1 MTSLMQERCRGLLS
15 NSVVVIRMRNGFPTI
30 DAALSARLESA
41 EWRPCL
47 PFIDA
52 LQREKPE
59 LEAEYKQLAGGW
71 MMYGGPQSPM
81 SHIIGMGLNVAVSKE
96 EMDEVE
102 EFYRSRKSICEVVVS
117 PYVDPSLMQHLKE
130 RGYGVT
136 EWNSV
141 LIRRLDPDEQFE
153 PDELEIRA
161 VTPDEA
167 MSWSEVVARGFADI
181 APGLAPDFFV
191 PFASIPNAICFVAYI
206 DGKPVGG
213 AGGATYPDTG
223 IAPMYGASTL
233 PEFRNRG
240 VQSALHRARLGAA
253 ARAGC
258 EFGVVSTM
266 PGSVSQRNAERNGYR
281 LAYTKVAMQ
290 REV

>member
-1 MTSLMQERCRGLLS
+1 MAVGNENAVM
-15 NSVVVIRMRNGFPTI
+15 V

-47 PFIDA
+47 PFIEA
-52 LQREKPE
+52 LQREQPE
-59 LEAEYKQLAGGW
+59 LHAEYKIIAGGR

-81 SHIIGMGLNVAVSKE
+81 NHIIGMGLNGPVSKE

-102 EFYRSRKSICEVVVS
+102 EFYRSRKSVCEVVVS
-117 PYVDPSLMQHLKE
+117 PYVDASLMQHLKE

-141 LIRRLDPDEQFE
+141 LIRKLDRAEKFAPEE
-153 PDELEIRA
+153 IEIRPVA
-161 VTPDEA
+161 AAEA
-167 MSWSEVVARGFADI
+167 LRWSEVVARGFADI

-191 PFASIPNAICFVAYI
+191 PFASIPNAICFVAYM
-206 DGKPVGG
+206 DGQAVGG
-213 AGGATYPDTG
+213 AGGATYPEAG

-233 PEFRNRG
+233 PECRKRG
-240 VQSALHRARLGAA
+240 VQGALHRVRLRAA
-253 ARAGC
+253 AAAGC
-258 EFGVVSTM
+258 EFGVVSTL
-266 PGSVSQRNAERNGYR
+266 PGSGSQRNAERNGYR

>member
-1 MTSLMQERCRGLLS
+1 MEHPIM
-15 NSVVVIRMRNGFPTI
+15 V
-30 DAALSARLESA
+30 DAEFSARLESA

-47 PFIDA
+47 PFIEG

-59 LEAEYKQLAGGW
+59 LHAEHKIVAGGR

-81 SHIIGMGLNVAVSKE
+81 NHIIGMGLNGPVSKD

-102 EFYRSRKSICEVVVS
+102 EFYRSRKAVCEIVVS

-141 LIRRLDPDEQFE
+141 LIRKLDCDEKFE
-153 PDELEIRA
+153 PEKIEVCP
-161 VTPDEA
+161 VTQEEA
-167 MSWSEVVARGFADI
+167 LRWSEVVGRGFADI

-191 PFASIPNAICFVAYI
+191 PFASISGAICFIAYI
-206 DGKPVGG
+206 EGQAVGG
-213 AGGATYPDTG
+213 AGGATFPEAG

-240 VQSALHRARLGAA
+240 VQSALHRARLKAA
-253 ARAGC
+253 ANAGC
-258 EFGVVSTM
+258 EFGVVSTL

-281 LAYTKVAMQ
+281 LAYTKIAVQ